1 MTYSKNQTTRAA
13 SSRGHS
19 YRMHRAGPLLDTL
32 RALVTPRATR
42 IYLAVGNR
50 LNHGPLK
57 RFSAEAEGGGWQLHV
72 IGPEI
77 CDETRRDAADE
88 CDSSAHGRWLATTRG
103 QHVLLELTPP
113 PATGGI
119 SWDR

>member
-77 CDETRRDAADE
+77 CDETRRDAAE
-88 CDSSAHGRWLATTRG
+88 GDSCACGRWLAAARG
-103 QHVLLELTPP
+103 YVLLELTPP
-113 PATGGI
+113 PATGRG
-119 SWDR
+119 